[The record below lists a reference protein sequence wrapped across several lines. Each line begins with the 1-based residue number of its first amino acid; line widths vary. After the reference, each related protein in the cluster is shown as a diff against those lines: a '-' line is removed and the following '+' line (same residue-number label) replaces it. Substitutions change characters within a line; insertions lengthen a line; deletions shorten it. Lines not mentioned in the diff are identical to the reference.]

1 MRKNNHQRGS
11 FLLVRLGLS
20 VMLGKRELNLF
31 EGEEVMDK
39 WNPREDNDVESSAVA
54 DEEEEEEVYLRK
66 SLSNSSSSREGNAVS
81 VVEEALGVVGV
92 DLEAAPPVA
101 RREED
106 DEEHPEEEDGVL
118 RWWRGDAEAEEEEVE
133 DEYDAE
139 DAARG
144 EGIATLS

>member
-1 MRKNNHQRGS
+1 M
-11 FLLVRLGLS
+11 VRLGLS
-20 VMLGKRELNLF
+20 VMLGKSVLNLF

-39 WNPREDNDVESSAVA
+39 WNPREDEGKDLSSAA
-54 DEEEEEEVYLRK
+54 EDEEEEEVYLRK
-66 SLSNSSSSREGNAVS
+66 SLSNSSSSNEGKAVS

-118 RWWRGDAEAEEEEVE
+118 R
-133 DEYDAE
+133 
-139 DAARG
+139 
-144 EGIATLS
+144 